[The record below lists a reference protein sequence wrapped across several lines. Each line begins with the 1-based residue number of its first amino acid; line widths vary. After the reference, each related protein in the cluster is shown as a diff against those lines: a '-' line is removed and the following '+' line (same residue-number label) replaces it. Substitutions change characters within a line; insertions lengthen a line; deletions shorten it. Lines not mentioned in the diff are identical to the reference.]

1 MWASLFQTVL
11 CLCICGWAQL
21 LMLVAGY
28 NYLCLL
34 PVTMTYACG
43 RLQLFMPVAGYNYL
57 YLWQAITI
65 IGVTNIRLMHNFT
78 KRATVILHQRK
89 IHADFVNAAG
99 GHVKWLPP
107 GAIFPQ
113 KCGCWHFENA
123 VGRENPAK
131 PRPLDSISGLHR
143 PRSRMTVSARLFL
156 CLHKWM
162 RK

>member
-1 MWASLFQTVL
+1 MARKNAAMKLRADTFVCGQVCSKLFFAYVS
-11 CLCICGWAQL
+11 
-21 LMLVAGY
+21 
-28 NYLCLL
+28 
-34 PVTMTYACG
+34 G
-43 RLQLFMPVAGYNYL
+43 RLQLLMSVAGYNYL
-57 YLWQAITI
+57 YLWQAMTI

-113 KCGCWHFENA
+113 KCGRWHFENA

-162 RK
+162 RKWIARHK

>member
-1 MWASLFQTVL
+1 MS
-11 CLCICGWAQL
+11 
-21 LMLVAGY
+21 
-28 NYLCLL
+28 
-34 PVTMTYACG
+34 
-43 RLQLFMPVAGYNYL
+43 
-57 YLWQAITI
+57 
-65 IGVTNIRLMHNFT
+65 LMHNFT

-113 KCGCWHFENA
+113 KCGRWHFENA

-131 PRPLDSISGLHR
+131 PCPLDSISGLHR